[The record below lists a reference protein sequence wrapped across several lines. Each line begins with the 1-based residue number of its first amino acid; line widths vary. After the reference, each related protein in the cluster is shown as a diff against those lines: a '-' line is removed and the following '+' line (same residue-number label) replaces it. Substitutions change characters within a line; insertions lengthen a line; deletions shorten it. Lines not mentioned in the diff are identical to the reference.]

1 MIQAGDSLELAP
13 EPLEHMRAGVAA
25 GGDCFERHPTV
36 EAELAGAVDDAH
48 AAPADESLELIAERD
63 GRGVG
68 TLRIG
73 RAGAAQQGDPGVVR
87 ARDFQLFQADS
98 AIGEVAL
105 DVVGESFVDRAAAE
119 VGELSGGWVGVGRE
133 RGLRHSW
140 EPCPDWEKPFGRG
153 WPGQVTK
160 RSEPK
165 VAANQACAHGGE
177 QHQTRLGG
185 RLGDWQ
191 RVCTPQD
198 RRRAFGC
205 VSLKIVT

>member
-1 MIQAGDSLELAP
+1 MAGPSALGESDGPTARSRAIQGSSTRVTSSLPQAP
-13 EPLEHMRAGVAA
+13 G
-25 GGDCFERHPTV
+25 
-36 EAELAGAVDDAH
+36 
-48 AAPADESLELIAERD
+48 
-63 GRGVG
+63 
-68 TLRIG
+68 
-73 RAGAAQQGDPGVVR
+73 
-87 ARDFQLFQADS
+87 

-105 DVVGESFVDRAAAE
+105 DRVGQSVVDRAAAE
-119 VGELSGGWVGVGRE
+119 VGELIGGWMGVGRE